1 MDTQNIQIIYK
12 TYSEA
17 QKKAIL
23 KWRNN
28 NKDKVNGLAKK
39 YYDNIKND
47 PEYIQRKREI
57 AKRHYQ
63 KKKELIAKANLQE
76 MYNFLEK
83 KIE

>member
-23 KWRNN
+23 KWRNG
-28 NKDKVNGLAKK
+28 NKDKVNALAKK
-39 YYDNIKND
+39 YYDNIKTN

-57 AKRHYQ
+57 AKKHYQ
-63 KKKELIAKANLQE
+63 KKKELLSKANLQE